1 MVTSYKPYMKAQA
14 TSRIIRKAEWR
25 YQWYIK
31 TMMLYMLKPKMEE
44 EKDKKNAK
52 TLHKTNYFP
61 NDYQIIC
68 WKHDS

>member
-1 MVTSYKPYMKAQA
+1 
-14 TSRIIRKAEWR
+14 
-25 YQWYIK
+25 
-31 TMMLYMLKPKMEE
+31 MMLYMLKPKMEE